1 MQLHPLSFLH
11 QSISPPTPAAPRA
24 AGQREEPLP
33 FSLPVLHVPMCSLP
47 RNLLTKHHP
56 LLRLDCRAIFAA
68 WILFLTS
75 GLPFLLSGFP
85 PSWQPIS
92 GSACLL
98 CFCGELSGP
107 LQWECPGS
115 ENPRREISRLCF
127 ETDFLVPQLGTSC
140 QLTLCV
146 CGFFPVE
153 NPRQFTVLAYSC
165 PFLACDTGAQK
176 KLLSFHLIN
185 TRTGENVTGSHRRKT
200 PCGEAVERRLL
211 DARNLFPAGA
221 AEVALLQ
228 LLLQLFRAAAAP
240 DFLRIGKAS
249 WSQWWQRCSRAPP
262 VLEWKV
268 HLCRSSRVALLLP
281 SNYSKRCQL
290 GRNIQIRTLLE

>member
-1 MQLHPLSFLH
+1 MVSCQAPCNGNAQDLKILVEKSPDFVLRQIFL
-11 QSISPPTPAAPRA
+11 
-24 AGQREEPLP
+24 
-33 FSLPVLHVPMCSLP
+33 
-47 RNLLTKHHP
+47 
-56 LLRLDCRAIFAA
+56 
-68 WILFLTS
+68 
-75 GLPFLLSGFP
+75 FP
-85 PSWQPIS
+85 
-92 GSACLL
+92 
-98 CFCGELSGP
+98 
-107 LQWECPGS
+107 
-115 ENPRREISRLCF
+115 SR
-127 ETDFLVPQLGTSC
+127 GTSC

-146 CGFFPVE
+146 CGFFPAE

-165 PFLACDTGAQK
+165 PFLARDTGAQK

-221 AEVALLQ
+221 PEVAPLQ

-281 SNYSKRCQL
+281 SNYSERCQL

>member
-1 MQLHPLSFLH
+1 MQGNYFQFLSITPRHNEALCPYNLLSYLIYIKTRTSYSTPTQPYFPAPKTFPPPPNQLPSPKLPSTPYSLQLVPTATYWGVVAVVQLHPLSFLH

-56 LLRLDCRAIFAA
+56 PLRLDCRAIFAA
-68 WILFLTS
+68 WISFLTS

-98 CFCGELSGP
+98 RFCGELSGP

-127 ETDFLVPQLGTSC
+127 ETDFLVPQSGDKLSVNP
-140 QLTLCV
+140 V
-146 CGFFPVE
+146 CMW
-153 NPRQFTVLAYSC
+153 
-165 PFLACDTGAQK
+165 
-176 KLLSFHLIN
+176 LLSGRESEAIYSSGLFLPISC
-185 TRTGENVTGSHRRKT
+185 RRHRRAEK
-200 PCGEAVERRLL
+200 
-211 DARNLFPAGA
+211 A
-221 AEVALLQ
+221 ALVS
-228 LLLQLFRAAAAP
+228 F
-240 DFLRIGKAS
+240 D
-249 WSQWWQRCSRAPP
+249 
-262 VLEWKV
+262 
-268 HLCRSSRVALLLP
+268 
-281 SNYSKRCQL
+281 
-290 GRNIQIRTLLE
+290 